1 MNGAGGVVIRRAI
14 EVLGGRGLDVIAEMG
29 RIAVFGGRILVT
41 LVRPPVRF
49 RRIVMEIYDCGVL
62 SLAIVCTSG
71 IAVGM
76 VLALQGYN
84 TLARFGAAENLG
96 AVVGLSL
103 IRELGPVL
111 TGLLVTGRAGSA
123 MAAEIGMMV
132 ATEQIDGIRTLAVD
146 PLHFV
151 VVPKAIAMSLVM
163 PLLSCLFIVLVMPLL
178 SCLFIVFA
186 IFGGWLVGVELLGLD
201 GGVYLSSLE
210 YSVDFR
216 EDVQVSLLKALVFGM
231 LIALIATHRGFA
243 SARSA
248 AGVSAAT
255 TSTVVRASVCIV
267 IADYAITALWGI

>member
-1 MNGAGGVVIRRAI
+1 
-14 EVLGGRGLDVIAEMG
+14 
-29 RIAVFGGRILVT
+29 
-41 LVRPPVRF
+41 
-49 RRIVMEIYDCGVL
+49 
-62 SLAIVCTSG
+62 
-71 IAVGM
+71 
-76 VLALQGYN
+76 
-84 TLARFGAAENLG
+84 
-96 AVVGLSL
+96 
-103 IRELGPVL
+103 
-111 TGLLVTGRAGSA
+111 

-151 VVPKAIAMSLVM
+151 VVPKAIAMS
-163 PLLSCLFIVLVMPLL
+163 LVMPLL

>member
-1 MNGAGGVVIRRAI
+1 MREAI
-14 EVLGGRGLDVIAEMG
+14 EGLGTRSLNVVSELG
-29 RIAVFGGRILVT
+29 RIALFGGRILVT
-41 LVRPPVRF
+41 LVQPPVRF
-49 RRIVMEIYDCGVL
+49 RRIVMEIYDTGVL

-76 VLALQGYN
+76 VLGLQGYN
-84 TLARFGAAENLG
+84 TLSRFGATQSLG

-146 PLHFV
+146 PVHFV
-151 VVPKAIAMSLVM
+151 VVPKAIAMTLIM
-163 PLLSCLFIVLVMPLL
+163 PLLSCLFI
-178 SCLFIVFA
+178 FFA
-186 IFGGWLVGVELLGLD
+186 LFGGWLVGVQFLGLD

-210 YSVDFR
+210 NSVDFG
-216 EDVQVSLLKALVFGM
+216 EDVQGSLLKAVVFGM
-231 LIALIATHRGFA
+231 LVALIATYRGFT
-243 SARSA
+243 SERST

-255 TSTVVRASVCIV
+255 TATVVTASVCILL
-267 IADYAITALWGI
+267 ADYAITALLGI